1 MPEVPRPPMPRSKI
15 QPLPPLPDGL
25 TRVLADRSD
34 PLTHSELAERLSDL
48 WVRLDATNKRW
59 LNLSS
64 ASAHTIILDYTDSP
78 PLYVERTKLLLCG
91 SSSAY
96 PLYQPMTLPS
106 GHTVGT
112 FYNASASGVFMTSF
126 TLSCDAVQSI
136 GAHLWLGDYS
146 LVPNVEA
153 RNV

>member
-1 MPEVPRPPMPRSKI
+1 MPRSRV

-59 LNLSS
+59 LHLSS

-78 PLYVERTKLLLCG
+78 PLYVERTKLLLAG

-96 PLYQPMTLPS
+96 PLYQPIKLPQ
-106 GHTVGT
+106 GHTVST
-112 FYNASASGVFMTSF
+112 FYNASDSGVFMASF
-126 TLSCDAVQSI
+126 TLSCDAAQPI

-146 LVPNVEA
+146 VLRNVEA